1 MSLKSFHLVFVSCV
15 MLFTALFGVWGLTQ
29 FLGGSDRAIDKL
41 AIALMAPLALGV
53 EIWYAKWFLH
63 KMKREGWL

>member
-15 MLFTALFGVWGLTQ
+15 MAFTLFFGVWGLLQYRGAT
-29 FLGGSDRAIDKL
+29 GGGIDKL
-41 AIALMAPLALGV
+41 AVALMTPLALGV
-53 EIWYAKWFLH
+53 EVWYAKWFLH